1 MDADTSDDPWPGYY
15 RPVVTQHP
23 VVVDGRT
30 YIVEETSYEP
40 LSYEAEQER
49 ISRLMLPY
57 LLNRPESNRSRPD
70 PSESN
75 CSRPDSP
82 ESNRSVKRARLAAS
96 SDAVLGLQE
105 ARPGD
110 AGVRTPAEC
119 AVCLQDFV
127 AEDRLRVMPCSHT
140 FHQDCIFRWLRMN
153 HVCPLCRHALPTQ
166 AQPVDDD
173 DGNYQEERMVLPEQ
187 A

>member
-1 MDADTSDDPWPGYY
+1 MDADTSDDPWRGYY

-30 YIVEETSYEP
+30 YIVEETSYES

-49 ISRLMLPY
+49 ISRLMPPY
-57 LLNRPESNRSRPD
+57 LLNRLESNRSRPESNRSRPD
-70 PSESN
+70 PPESN
-75 CSRPDSP
+75 RSRPDPP
-82 ESNRSVKRARLAAS
+82 ESNRSVKCARLAAS

-110 AGVRTPAEC
+110 AGVRMPAAEC

-127 AEDRLRVMPCSHT
+127 AEDWLRVMPCSRT
-140 FHQDCIFRWLRMN
+140 FH
-153 HVCPLCRHALPTQ
+153 
-166 AQPVDDD
+166 
-173 DGNYQEERMVLPEQ
+173 
-187 A
+187 

>member
-1 MDADTSDDPWPGYY
+1 MDADTSDDPWRGYY
-15 RPVVTQHP
+15 RTVVTQHP

-105 ARPGD
+105 ARTGD

-119 AVCLQDFV
+119 AV
-127 AEDRLRVMPCSHT
+127 
-140 FHQDCIFRWLRMN
+140 
-153 HVCPLCRHALPTQ
+153 
-166 AQPVDDD
+166 
-173 DGNYQEERMVLPEQ
+173 
-187 A
+187 

>member
-1 MDADTSDDPWPGYY
+1 MDADTSDDPWRGYY

-30 YIVEETSYEP
+30 YIVEETSYES

-49 ISRLMLPY
+49 ISRLMPPY
-57 LLNRPESNRSRPD
+57 LLNRLESNRSRPESNRSRPD
-70 PSESN
+70 P
-75 CSRPDSP
+75 P
-82 ESNRSVKRARLAAS
+82 ESNRSVKCARLAAS

-110 AGVRTPAEC
+110 AGVRMPAAEC

-127 AEDRLRVMPCSHT
+127 AEDWLRVMPCSRT
-140 FHQDCIFRWLRMN
+140 FH
-153 HVCPLCRHALPTQ
+153 
-166 AQPVDDD
+166 
-173 DGNYQEERMVLPEQ
+173 
-187 A
+187 

>member
-1 MDADTSDDPWPGYY
+1 MDDDISDDPWRGYY
-15 RPVVTQHP
+15 RPVVTQLP

-30 YIVEETSYEP
+30 YIFEQTTYEP
-40 LSYEAEQER
+40 LSAEAEEER
-49 ISRLMLPY
+49 ISRLMLPH
-57 LLNRPESNRSRPD
+57 LLNEINEFNRSRPHPPESSPD
-70 PSESN
+70 P
-75 CSRPDSP
+75 P

-110 AGVRTPAEC
+110 AGVRAPAAEC

-173 DGNYQEERMVLPEQ
+173 DGNYQEESMTPPEQ